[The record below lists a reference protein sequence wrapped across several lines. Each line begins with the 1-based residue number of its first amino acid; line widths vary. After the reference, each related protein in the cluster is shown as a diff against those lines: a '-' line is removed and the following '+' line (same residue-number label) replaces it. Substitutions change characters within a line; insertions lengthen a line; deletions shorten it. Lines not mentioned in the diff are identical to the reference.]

1 MIQENPTVIDLV
13 RANAERFA
21 GLPAIID
28 GERRWTHAELWDRVD
43 RLSQGLAA
51 LGAGKGDIVMAWL
64 PNAGQAI
71 ECELAA
77 LQSGFIWVSLNLRVT
92 WGEAIGMLKS
102 APPKILI
109 VSSES
114 FERLERDHPS
124 LTGARLVVS
133 HEAGTVEEEAGAHPE
148 GVIDY
153 EALIAGSEARRPAV
167 EIADT
172 DIARLR
178 YTSGT
183 TGSAKAAV
191 LPHRVYKASLKN
203 LQHELHA
210 MDTNDRVLHA
220 APLTHASGA
229 MMFPV
234 LAAGGANVMMRRF
247 DADETLRLI
256 ERAKITTMF
265 IVPTMIQRLI
275 SSPLFEAT
283 DLSSLRS
290 VMYGGAPI
298 PVERLE
304 PLIERIGP
312 ALIHILGMTEAPYP
326 ICTLQREEHWIG
338 NPKLGCIG
346 RPTTICEVKLVDED
360 GHEVKSGEVG
370 EILIRGENVM
380 DGYWNDE
387 EATRAVLKD
396 GWLASGDLA
405 VKDEDGDLRIVDR
418 KKDVIITGG
427 FNVYPKELE
436 ERLAQFDE
444 VAEVAVVGHPH
455 RDWGEMV
462 VAYLV
467 PQPGSTIDVEKI
479 EAWAHRELSAYKR
492 PKEIRVVD
500 ELPKNPSGKIMKK
513 ALRRG

>member
-1 MIQENPTVIDLV
+1 MGSSNSTVIDVV
-13 RANAERFA
+13 RADAEKFA
-21 GLPAIID
+21 SAPAIID
-28 GERRWTHAELWDRVD
+28 GARRWTHAELWGRVD
-43 RLSQGLAA
+43 RLSQGLAS
-51 LGAGKGDIVMAWL
+51 LGAGKGDVVMAWL
-64 PNAGQAI
+64 PNGGQAI
-71 ECELAA
+71 ECELAT
-77 LQSGFIWVSLNLRVT
+77 LQAGFIWVSLNQRVT
-92 WGEAIGMLKS
+92 WGEAVGMLNS

-109 VSSES
+109 VSTES

-124 LTGARLVVS
+124 LAGARLVVS
-133 HEAGTVEEEAGAHPE
+133 REDGTGEEAAGMLPE
-148 GVIDY
+148 GTIDY

-203 LQHELHA
+203 LRHELHI
-210 MDTNDRVLHA
+210 MDLTDRVLHA

-229 MMFPV
+229 MLFPV

-247 DADETLRLI
+247 DADETLKTI
-256 ERAKITTMF
+256 EAEKITTMF

-275 SSPLFEAT
+275 SSPLFEST

-326 ICTLQREEHWIG
+326 ITTLQRQEHWIG

-346 RPTTICEVKLVDED
+346 KPTTICEVKLVDDD
-360 GHEVKSGEVG
+360 GHEVKAGEVG

-380 DGYWNDE
+380 DGYWNDP
-387 EATRAVLKD
+387 EATREALKD

-436 ERLAQFDE
+436 ELLAQFDE
-444 VAEVAVVGHPH
+444 VAEAAVVGHPDN
-455 RDWGEMV
+455 DWGERV

-467 PQPGSTIDVEKI
+467 PQPGATIDTKKI
-479 EAWAHRELSAYKR
+479 EAWAYRELAAYKR
-492 PKEIRVVD
+492 PKQIHIVE

-513 ALRRG
+513 ALRRE